1 MPAETET
8 ARKYHIV
15 GDYATAL
22 NPRND
27 ARSVEKY
34 ARHLVLRPH
43 GARIQ
48 RALCA
53 ARVLVVG
60 CGGLGCPCAIYLAA
74 SGVGTLGLCD
84 ADAVELSNLHRQVGH
99 STAATGTS
107 KAKSLA
113 ARCEGLNDGVRV
125 VVRETFATT
134 ENVMEL
140 VAGYDL
146 VCDCSDNPRTRYL
159 LSDACASAE
168 IPLVS
173 AACVGFEGQ
182 LTVLCG
188 TRAWNDDDESFG
200 EFAPAPCYRCLFPTP
215 PASGDA
221 GTCGA
226 SGVLG
231 PLPGIV
237 GTFQALEAMKTLA
250 GVGESMRGKM
260 LTFDALSARPTMT
273 LNMREQRDAA
283 CACCSTLTS
292 HDGRFDVATYDY
304 DAFLSST
311 PCPMR
316 GRKARR
322 GGVDVNAPPKFGA
335 REMPERDGGGWR
347 RVDAKA
353 ATTYVKDEGVTV
365 VDVRPKH
372 MYDAAHIPGSISL
385 PIETLDVETWNGAVG
400 AAVEGYRLCFVC
412 AGGNNSQR
420 AAQWFVDA
428 KVATAA
434 PASGV
439 DGCGGLAA
447 MRDAGYDVPRL
458 D

>member
-1 MPAETET
+1 
-8 ARKYHIV
+8 
-15 GDYATAL
+15 
-22 NPRND
+22 
-27 ARSVEKY
+27 
-34 ARHLVLRPH
+34 
-43 GARIQ
+43 
-48 RALCA
+48 
-53 ARVLVVG
+53 
-60 CGGLGCPCAIYLAA
+60 
-74 SGVGTLGLCD
+74 
-84 ADAVELSNLHRQVGH
+84 
-99 STAATGTS
+99 
-107 KAKSLA
+107 
-113 ARCEGLNDGVRV
+113 
-125 VVRETFATT
+125 
-134 ENVMEL
+134 
-140 VAGYDL
+140 
-146 VCDCSDNPRTRYL
+146 
-159 LSDACASAE
+159 
-168 IPLVS
+168 
-173 AACVGFEGQ
+173 
-182 LTVLCG
+182 
-188 TRAWNDDDESFG
+188 
-200 EFAPAPCYRCLFPTP
+200 
-215 PASGDA
+215 
-221 GTCGA
+221 
-226 SGVLG
+226 
-231 PLPGIV
+231 
-237 GTFQALEAMKTLA
+237 
-250 GVGESMRGKM
+250 M

-385 PIETLDVETWNGAVG
+385 PIETLDVETWNGAV
-400 AAVEGYRLCFVC
+400 C

-434 PASGV
+434 PASVV
-439 DGCGGLAA
+439 DVCGGLAA